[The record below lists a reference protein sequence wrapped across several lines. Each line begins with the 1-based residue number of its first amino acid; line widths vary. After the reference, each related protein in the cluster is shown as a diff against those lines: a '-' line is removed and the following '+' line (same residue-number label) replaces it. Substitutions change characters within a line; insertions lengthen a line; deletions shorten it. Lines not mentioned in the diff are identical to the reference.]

1 MMANLEIISDEFGF
15 DRVEFN
21 VFGLPMENISPSE
34 FEDIHNAFSRKKLFS
49 VRRQNDYYREYCFRK
64 GQPWSGRATL
74 GYNAESRV
82 AMMSSM
88 VSVNPSKAARLKLNG
103 DTRTKSLDGN
113 LNFPTSEFLEDG
125 AYLPWTTRC
134 REELSSLITN
144 LIDTLD
150 DITSSVTGRKVLNRS
165 DIHVSLEQ
173 VELYRDYKVN
183 DATTNLAEVAPLFRM
198 YFKDPYKFG
207 YAKNSFSLGA
217 PIKAGEFFKLY
228 AKTPNSV
235 RFELSIEK
243 KRIQRVLGSN
253 ELADGWGP
261 RELAT
266 IGNSLLHETVPIL
279 AGFIETI
286 RWHHTPWPVDR
297 LLHQISRRTRYDE
310 TRKELLRQLATRGA
324 VKRTDENASLLY
336 RLKEDGLFHLA
347 TRGTYYIDAF
357 SREALA
363 KYLEFLRSD
372 IS

>member
-1 MMANLEIISDEFGF
+1 M
-15 DRVEFN
+15 
-21 VFGLPMENISPSE
+21 
-34 FEDIHNAFSRKKLFS
+34 
-49 VRRQNDYYREYCFRK
+49 
-64 GQPWSGRATL
+64 
-74 GYNAESRV
+74 
-82 AMMSSM
+82 
-88 VSVNPSKAARLKLNG
+88 
-103 DTRTKSLDGN
+103 
-113 LNFPTSEFLEDG
+113 
-125 AYLPWTTRC
+125 
-134 REELSSLITN
+134 
-144 LIDTLD
+144 
-150 DITSSVTGRKVLNRS
+150 VLNRKE
-165 DIHVSLEQ
+165 IHVSLEQ
-173 VELYRDYKVN
+173 AELYRDYKVD

-217 PIKAGEFFKLY
+217 PIKAGEFFKVY

-235 RFELSIEK
+235 RLELSFEK

-286 RWHHTPWPVDR
+286 RWHHTPWAVDR
-297 LLHQISRRTRYDE
+297 LLHTISRRTRYDE

-347 TRGTYYIDAF
+347 TRGTYYIDWF
-357 SREALA
+357 SRAALA